1 VLKAVAAGQPVRWS
15 DVAVDESAAAV
26 RLRREMET
34 ELRARERHAA

>member
-1 VLKAVAAGQPVRWS
+1 VRWS